1 MKKWKWLHRWFSL
14 VLGFFLILWAVS
26 GIVLNHRELV
36 SSVEVDRKLLPS
48 EYHFENWNNA
58 AVRSGL
64 ELDSGMM
71 LLYGNIGIWL
81 TDTTFSYYTPFMDGF
96 PKGVD
101 NARTMK
107 LLRSDAG
114 QLFAATQSG
123 LYVKSSNDALWNNIP
138 LPHHD
143 ARIMDMTLKNDSL
156 FVVDRSNIYIFKFQ
170 PQVALLS
177 KIQLLP
183 AFNDDNKIGLFRTLW
198 VIHSGE
204 VLGFAGKLLVDFL
217 ALVLIFLIVTGYI
230 YFFFPRWIK
239 RRKKHQM
246 AVSKHVATTK
256 FSVKWHNKI
265 GIWIGG
271 FLILTVF
278 TGMFLRPPLLITIS
292 QARVAKIPGTILN
305 HPNVWHDRL
314 RALVFDATSGG
325 WMLGT
330 NDGIFSVDA
339 QFSQKPQPIGA
350 TPPLSVMGINVF
362 EPLENGYFLIGSFNG
377 LFLWEPN
384 SGFVRDFI
392 TGQTPQVRSSAG
404 SPIGQHLISGMFK
417 MNGKSY
423 IFEYNQ
429 GLLSEKMDMPQTIEN
444 TPMPL
449 WNVALE
455 VHTARIFQST
465 IGAFYLLIIPLL
477 GLMTLLILISG
488 ILIYLKKRKKMR

>member
-36 SSVEVDRKLLPS
+36 SSVEVNRNLLPS
-48 EYHFENWNNA
+48 EYRFENWNNA
-58 AVRSGL
+58 AVRSAL
-64 ELDSGMM
+64 EMDSGMI

-81 TDTTFSYYTPFMDGF
+81 SDTAFSHFTPFMDGF

-107 LLRSDAG
+107 LLKSDAG

-123 LYVKSSNDALWNNIP
+123 LYVKKSNFALWNNIP

-143 ARIMDMTLKNDSL
+143 LRIMDINIKSDSL
-156 FVVDRSNIYIFKFQ
+156 FVVDRSNIFVFKIQ
-170 PQVALLS
+170 PQVELLS

-183 AFNDDNKIGLFRTLW
+183 ASNDDNKIGLFRTLW

-204 VLGFAGKLLVDFL
+204 LLGLAGKLLVDIL
-217 ALVLIFLIVTGYI
+217 ALLLIFLIVTGYV

-239 RRKKHQM
+239 RRKKQQKTV
-246 AVSKHVATTK
+246 AKHVATTK
-256 FSVKWHNKI
+256 FSVKWHNKV
-265 GIWIGG
+265 GIWVGG

-278 TGMFLRPPLLITIS
+278 TGMFLRPPLLISIA
-292 QARVAKIPGTILN
+292 QARVSKIPGTILN

-314 RALVFDATSGG
+314 RALVFDATSAR

-330 NDGIFSVDA
+330 NDGIFTVDA
-339 QFSQKPQPIGA
+339 QFLKQPQPIAA

-362 EPLENGYFLIGSFNG
+362 EPLENGTFLLGSFNG

-392 TGQTPQVRSSAG
+392 TGEIPQARSSAG
-404 SPIGQHLISGMFK
+404 SPIGQHLVSGLFK
-417 MNGKSY
+417 LNEKFY

-429 GLLSEKMDMPQTIEN
+429 GLLVEKMEMPQTILN

-455 VHTARIFQST
+455 VHTARIFQSV
-465 IGAFYLLIIPLL
+465 IGVFYLLIIPLL

-488 ILIYLKKRKKMR
+488 ILIWLKKSKKAL